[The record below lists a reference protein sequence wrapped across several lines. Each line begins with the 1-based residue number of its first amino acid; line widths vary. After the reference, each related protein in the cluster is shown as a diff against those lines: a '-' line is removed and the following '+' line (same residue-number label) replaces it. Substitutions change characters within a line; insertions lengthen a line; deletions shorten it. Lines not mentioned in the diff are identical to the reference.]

1 MQACNV
7 DAIAPPEADDP
18 NRSSSGNRYATR
30 TSMPGFQRLQKDQ
43 LSGKESTLLLTS
55 KYDNNEWQ
63 ECSTFVNAL
72 LRVETWIHGRILE
85 CVWWQV
91 RLPEAIATV
100 ATMVIRTV
108 VVSM

>member
-7 DAIAPPEADDP
+7 DAIASLEADVP
-18 NRSSSGNRYATR
+18 NTSSSGNRYATR
-30 TSMPGFQRLQKDQ
+30 TSTSLFQHLQKDQ
-43 LSGKESTLLLTS
+43 HSRQESTQLLTS
-55 KYDNNEWQ
+55 KDNNNEWQ

-91 RLPEAIATV
+91 RPPTEMATAITV
-100 ATMVIRTV
+100 VIRTV
-108 VVSM
+108 IVSM

>member
-7 DAIAPPEADDP
+7 DAIAFPETDFP
-18 NRSSSGNRYATR
+18 KTSSSGNRYATR
-30 TSMPGFQRLQKDQ
+30 TSTSLFQHMQKDQ
-43 LSGKESTLLLTS
+43 QSRKESSQLLTLE
-55 KYDNNEWQ
+55 DNNNEWQ

-91 RLPEAIATV
+91 RPPTEIATV
-100 ATMVIRTV
+100 ITVVIRTV
-108 VVSM
+108 VVTM